1 LSALPLPFYDNP
13 LLFGHD
19 ASRGLLAFEAA
30 EASVRVYARQGDR
43 VVVTD
48 EPFRPFLLLADP
60 DLLKGF
66 KGDADLTPLDG
77 EGVFRWLAEC
87 SAWPQALKAREYCQ
101 RLSEKGP
108 GAPEAPY
115 RFLNDPVHQFLLRS
129 GKTSFLGMTLGDLRR
144 MAVDIEVTT
153 APGFE
158 FPNARRESDRIIA
171 IAMADSSGWS
181 TVLSGATMS
190 EAELLAECS
199 RLIRE
204 RDPDVLEGHNIF
216 RFDLEY
222 MEARARRLGV
232 PLAWGRDGSALRGH
246 PSRMQVAERTISYR
260 RYMVAGR
267 HIVDTWMLT
276 QLYDVAARDLESY
289 GLKDVARHF
298 GVAAPDRTYLPPEDI
313 PRIFREDPA
322 RLMAY
327 ARDDVLETLG
337 ISAVLSPP
345 YFVQAQAVPFDYQM
359 AILRGNATKI
369 DALLMREYLHRRQAI
384 PAPQQA
390 RAVAGGYTAVLQRGV
405 AHDVWHVD
413 VTSLYPSLM
422 LSQRIFPASDR
433 LAVSASLLRD
443 LREFR
448 VAAKRL
454 AREAAAEADRVLLNA
469 LQQTF
474 KILIN
479 SFYGYLGFS
488 QGHWN
493 DFDAANGVTGEGR
506 RLVQALVDRL
516 GELGATVIE
525 VDTDGL
531 YFVPPLTPSSPLTSS
546 SPLTLPLSPEGRGG
560 RDSLSPSGGEG
571 QGEGEQRLLAALSTA
586 LPEGIQLELDG
597 RYPAMLSYKMKNYVL
612 LDPRGK
618 LLIKGSGLR
627 SRGIELFQRQW
638 MEEMFRLLLTGRR
651 GEILALV
658 RRWHD
663 DFEAHRVA
671 VKQFMKTE
679 TLQESPAAYA
689 EKTKAGRRN
698 AGAAYELALKSARP
712 YQAGDQVS
720 YYVAGDDKRI
730 KVNEAAKL
738 AAEWDPAAPD
748 ENTPYYV
755 AKLYELYEKFLP
767 LIEQNGLA
775 PVVEAEAIEEPS
787 QPDLLT

>member
-1 LSALPLPFYDNP
+1 MSALPLPFYDNP

-87 SAWPQALKAREYCQ
+87 SAWPEALKAREHCQ

-108 GAPEAPY
+108 GAPDAPY
-115 RFLNDPVHQFLLRS
+115 RFLNDAVHQFLLRS
-129 GKTSFLGMTLGDLRR
+129 GKSSFLGMSLGDLRR

-516 GELGATVIE
+516 GELGATVVE

-531 YFVPPLTPSSPLTSS
+531 YFVPPAPP
-546 SPLTLPLSPEGRGG
+546 PE
-560 RDSLSPSGGEG
+560 E
-571 QGEGEQRLLAALSTA
+571 EHLLAQLASA

-679 TLQESPAAYA
+679 TLQESPAVYA

-720 YYVAGDDKRI
+720 YYVAGDGKRI

-738 AAEWDPAAPD
+738 ATEWDPAAPD

-767 LIEQNGLA
+767 LIEQDGLA
-775 PVVEAEAIEEPS
+775 PVVEAEAVEGPS

>member
-1 LSALPLPFYDNP
+1 LISLPLPFYDNP
-13 LLFGHD
+13 LLFGRD
-19 ASRGLLAFEAA
+19 ASPGLLAFQAA
-30 EASVRVYARQGDR
+30 EASVRVWARHDGQT
-43 VVVTD
+43 VVT
-48 EPFRPFLLLADP
+48 EEAFRPFLLLAES

-66 KGDADLTPLDG
+66 DGEAVLTPLRGDG
-77 EGVFRWLAEC
+77 TFRWLAEC
-87 SAWPQALKAREYCQ
+87 AGWSQALKARDHCQ
-101 RLSEKGP
+101 RASGKGA
-108 GAPEAPY
+108 GAPDAPY
-115 RFLNDPVHQFLLRS
+115 RFLTDAVHQFLLRT
-129 GKTSFLGMTLGDLRR
+129 GKTSFLGMALGDLRR
-144 MAVDIEVTT
+144 MALDIEVTT

-171 IAMADSSGWS
+171 IALADSSGWS
-181 TVLSGATMS
+181 TVLSGAELK
-190 EAELLAECS
+190 EAELLVECS

-222 MEARARRLGV
+222 IEARARRLGV
-232 PLAWGRDGSALRGH
+232 RLDWGRDGSPLRGH

-260 RYMVAGR
+260 RYAVAGR

-337 ISAVLSPP
+337 LSAVLSPP
-345 YFVQAQAVPFDYQM
+345 YFVQAQAVPFDYQT

-369 DALLMREYLHRRQAI
+369 DALLMREYLHRGQAI
-384 PAPQQA
+384 PAPQPP
-390 RAVAGGYTAVLQRGV
+390 RAVAGGYTAVFQRGV
-405 AHDVWHVD
+405 ARDVWHVD

-422 LSQRIFPASDR
+422 LGQQIFPASDR
-433 LAVSASLLRD
+433 LGVSASLLRD

-448 VAAKRL
+448 VGAKRL
-454 AREAAAEADRVLLNA
+454 AREAPAGADRVLLNA

-493 DFDAANGVTGEGR
+493 DFDAANRVTAEGR
-506 RLVQALVDRL
+506 RLVQALVARL
-516 GELGATVIE
+516 GELGATVVE

-531 YFVPPLTPSSPLTSS
+531 YFVPPAS
-546 SPLTLPLSPEGRGG
+546 
-560 RDSLSPSGGEG
+560 SLSPSGGESPD
-571 QGEGEQRLLAALSTA
+571 EGEQRLLADLSTV
-586 LPEGIQLELDG
+586 LPEGLQLELDG
-597 RYPAMLSYKMKNYVL
+597 RYPAMFSYKMKNYVL

-638 MEEMFRLLLTGRR
+638 MEEMFRLLLSGRR
-651 GEILALV
+651 DEIPALV
-658 RRWHD
+658 RRWRA

-671 VKQFMKTE
+671 VRQFMKTE
-679 TLQESPAAYA
+679 TLQESPSAYA
-689 EKTKAGRRN
+689 EKTKAGKRN
-698 AGAAYELALKSARP
+698 AGAAYELALKSERP

-720 YYVAGDDKRI
+720 YYVAGDGKRV

-738 AAEWDPAAPD
+738 AVEWNPAAPD
-748 ENTPYYV
+748 ENTAYYV
-755 AKLYELYEKFLP
+755 AKLLELYEKFRP
-767 LIEQNGLA
+767 LIEQDGLA
-775 PVVEAEAIEEPS
+775 LVTDEAAAEEPADPA
-787 QPDLLT
+787 QAELLPDVDPVERGGLDG